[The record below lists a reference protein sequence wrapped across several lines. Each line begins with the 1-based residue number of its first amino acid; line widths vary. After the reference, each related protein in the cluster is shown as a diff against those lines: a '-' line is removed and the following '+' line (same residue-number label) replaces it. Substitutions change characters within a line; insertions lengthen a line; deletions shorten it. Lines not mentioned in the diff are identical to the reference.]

1 MKINTKCSLAL
12 HVLLAIAVF
21 SDKVKMTSEAI
32 AKSTGSNP
40 VIIRNILGSLK
51 QAGIVAVHR
60 GSGGA
65 ELAMSPAEI
74 TIWKV
79 YIAVDPTSLHDL
91 IGLHPNPS
99 HLCPVGC
106 KIYDLLEEPYSAIR
120 KSVQASMSK
129 YTLADLLARY
139 ESLKR
144 IETSGKGE
152 ETEMLNKSAQRL
164 EYFDKGPAK

>member
-12 HVLLAIAVF
+12 HILIAIAVF
-21 SDKVKMTSEAI
+21 SDKVKMTSEII

-65 ELAMSPAEI
+65 ELAIPPAEI

-79 YIAVDPTSLHDL
+79 YSAVDPTSMHNL
-91 IGLHPNPS
+91 IGLHTNPS
-99 HLCPVGC
+99 SACPIGR
-106 KIYDLLEEPYSAIR
+106 KIYDLLDEPYSAIR
-120 KSVQASMSK
+120 ESIQASMSK

-139 ESLKR
+139 E
-144 IETSGKGE
+144 
-152 ETEMLNKSAQRL
+152 A
-164 EYFDKGPAK
+164 

>member
-12 HVLLAIAVF
+12 HILLAIAVF
-21 SDKVKMTSEAI
+21 SDNVKMTSEII

-51 QAGIVAVHR
+51 QAGIVTIHR

-65 ELAMSPAEI
+65 ELAIPPEEI

-79 YIAVDPTSLHDL
+79 YVAVDPTSMHNL

-99 HLCPVGC
+99 SVCPIGC
-106 KIYDLLEEPYSAIR
+106 KIYDLLDEPYSAIR
-120 KSVQASMSK
+120 ESVQASMSK

-139 ESLKR
+139 E
-144 IETSGKGE
+144 
-152 ETEMLNKSAQRL
+152 A
-164 EYFDKGPAK
+164 

>member
-12 HVLLAIAVF
+12 HILLAIAVF
-21 SDKVKMTSEAI
+21 SDKVRMTSEII

-51 QAGIVAVHR
+51 QAGIIEVHR

-65 ELAMSPAEI
+65 ELAMPPAEI
-74 TIWKV
+74 TIWEV
-79 YIAVDPTSLHDL
+79 YVAVDPTSIHNL

-99 HLCPVGC
+99 SACPIGR
-106 KIYDLLEEPYSAIR
+106 KIYELLEEPYSAIR
-120 KSVQASMSK
+120 EGVQAAMSK

-139 ESLKR
+139 ES
-144 IETSGKGE
+144 
-152 ETEMLNKSAQRL
+152 
-164 EYFDKGPAK
+164 

>member
-12 HVLLAIAVF
+12 HILIAIAVF
-21 SDKVKMTSEAI
+21 SDKVKMTSEII

-65 ELAMSPAEI
+65 ELAMPPADI

-79 YIAVDPTSLHDL
+79 YVAVDPTSIHNL

-99 HLCPVGC
+99 SACPIGR
-106 KIYDLLEEPYSAIR
+106 KIYDLLDEPYSAIR
-120 KSVQASMSK
+120 ESIQASMSK

-139 ESLKR
+139 E
-144 IETSGKGE
+144 
-152 ETEMLNKSAQRL
+152 A
-164 EYFDKGPAK
+164 

>member
-12 HVLLAIAVF
+12 HILISIAVF
-21 SDKVKMTSEAI
+21 SDKVKMTSEII

-60 GSGGA
+60 GSGGT
-65 ELAMSPAEI
+65 ELAIPPAEI

-79 YIAVDPTSLHDL
+79 YSAVDPTSMHNL

-99 HLCPVGC
+99 YACPIGR
-106 KIYDLLEEPYSAIR
+106 KIYDLLDEPYSAIR
-120 KSVQASMSK
+120 ESIQASMSK

-139 ESLKR
+139 E
-144 IETSGKGE
+144 
-152 ETEMLNKSAQRL
+152 A
-164 EYFDKGPAK
+164 

>member
-12 HVLLAIAVF
+12 HILLAIAVF
-21 SDKVKMTSEAI
+21 SDKVKMTSGII

-65 ELAMSPAEI
+65 ELALSPSDI

-79 YIAVDPTSLHDL
+79 YVAVDPTSIHNL

-99 HLCPVGC
+99 SACPIGR
-106 KIYDLLEEPYSAIR
+106 KIYDLLDEPYSAIR
-120 KSVQASMSK
+120 ESIHASMSK

-139 ESLKR
+139 
-144 IETSGKGE
+144 G
-152 ETEMLNKSAQRL
+152 A
-164 EYFDKGPAK
+164 